1 MFLSI
6 LKHFHEGIVPM
17 KSKVVIYPE
26 EELRAL
32 RERNEE
38 RAKQVRQQM
47 GETWVCHPKNAPQN
61 NGRKPVL
68 S

>member
-1 MFLSI
+1 
-6 LKHFHEGIVPM
+6 M